1 MKKFF
6 AKLGAFLT
14 GLRVWT
20 INLFTLALVIYL
32 VGGVVFVFWQ
42 LPSKVDPA
50 GKVLIL
56 NPEGLVQEQEVF
68 PTDISTL
75 FGMPEE
81 EQIQSRDLVKLI
93 RAAAADEN
101 LAGVLLDFG
110 NTRYAGAS
118 TALLIASELEALRD
132 SGKPVIAYSESLGT
146 SAYLMATRADEI
158 YLHPSGAL
166 ALSGIGGYRNYTREM
181 TEKLKIT
188 IHNYS
193 QGEYKSAAESMTR
206 TDMSESD
213 KLQNRELYEPIWTAL
228 KSAIT
233 RSRGVDDAVLQDLAD
248 NHTIPLL
255 SEAGYANLAFAQE
268 NGLIDGTR
276 SFPELR
282 MLMIEKFGQSEEEEE
297 EERVTYPHISWKTY
311 QAQLNLEED
320 EHEDAVAVVYVEG
333 VIQPGELSPGVA
345 GSDDIAPLIRRAHES
360 EKTRAIV
367 LRVNSPGGSIIASD
381 VIRDELVAAKGK
393 GLPVVVSMGDVAAS
407 GGVWISTPA
416 DRIFA
421 EPTTITGSIGVAV
434 VFPTIENTLD
444 YLGINYDGVTTSE
457 HAGWGLHMPV
467 GEKLDA
473 IFARWA
479 GDAYERFISVVADS
493 RGKEVDY
500 IRSIAGGRVWL
511 APQALELDL
520 IDELGTLEDA
530 IAYAASEADIDRYQ
544 VDYVTKK
551 IPPAFALLRRLT
563 IRSDVGLDRTYQSFA
578 GRVKTLFDLLAGIN
592 QPRATIMCTD
602 CMVELL

>member
-1 MKKFF
+1 LKNII
-6 AKLGAFLT
+6 AKLSAFLT

-20 INLFTLALVIYL
+20 INLLTLALVIYL
-32 VGGVVFVFWQ
+32 VGGVVFVLWQ
-42 LPSKVDPA
+42 LPGKVDPS

-68 PTDISTL
+68 STDISTL
-75 FGMPEE
+75 LGMPEE
-81 EQIQSRDLVKLI
+81 EQIQSRDLVKVI

-101 LAGVLLDFG
+101 LAGVLLDFS
-110 NTRYAGAS
+110 NTSFVGPS
-118 TALLIASELEALRD
+118 TALLIASELEALRAA
-132 SGKPVIAYSESLGT
+132 GKPVIAYSESLGT

-166 ALSGIGGYRNYTREM
+166 ALNGIGGYRNYTREM

-193 QGEYKSAAESMTR
+193 QGEYKSAVEGMTR
-206 TDMSESD
+206 TDMSEPD
-213 KLQNRELYEPIWTAL
+213 KLQRRELYQPIWAAL

-233 RSRGVDDAVLQDLAD
+233 RSRVVEEAALQDLAD
-248 NHTIPLL
+248 NHTVPLL
-255 SEAGYANLAFAQE
+255 SEAGYANLAFAEE

-282 MLMIEKFGQSEEEEE
+282 TLMMDKFGQSEEEEE
-297 EERVTYPHISWKTY
+297 RETYPHISWKAY
-311 QAQLNLEED
+311 QAQLDLPED
-320 EHEDAVAVVYVEG
+320 EYEDAVAVVYVEG

-393 GLPVVVSMGDVAAS
+393 GLPVVISMGDVAAS
-407 GGVWISTPA
+407 GGVWISTPG
-416 DRIFA
+416 DRVFA

-479 GDAYERFISVVADS
+479 GDAYERFISVVATS
-493 RGKEVDY
+493 REKEVDY

-511 APQALELDL
+511 APRAHELGL

-530 IAYAASEADIDRYQ
+530 IAYAASEADIDRYH
-544 VDYVTKK
+544 VDYVTKE
-551 IPPAFALLRRLT
+551 ISPAFALLRRLA
-563 IRSDVGLDRTYQSFA
+563 IRSDVGLDRSYQSFA
-578 GRVKTLFDLLAGIN
+578 GRVKTLFDLLADIN